1 MVQTP
6 AVLQKHN
13 HGFISVT
20 RCNGVINL
28 DYRNPSYEGSIGG
41 AMKTNREND
50 ACVWQVFAP
59 PDQRINVTL
68 TGMDRSSLLCKPDYF
83 VLLDGTAFFPF
94 LCVSSILVPCS
105 SWKRFLPWSHH
116 HHRTSLCQWQELNEM
131 IKEVKI
137 VWWWR
142 PDNVALERTFSGATG
157 TIMCG
162 CVVVQNDDNELDVC
176 SSITK
181 NVASFMTPSSTLN
194 FLFGKN
200 FTLPSLVN
208 MSMQLGEATVFCH
221 RNTNYSLF
229 PDICSLTIVNSAVL
243 KIVSFYSVG

>member
-1 MVQTP
+1 
-6 AVLQKHN
+6 
-13 HGFISVT
+13 
-20 RCNGVINL
+20 
-28 DYRNPSYEGSIGG
+28 
-41 AMKTNREND
+41 
-50 ACVWQVFAP
+50 
-59 PDQRINVTL
+59 
-68 TGMDRSSLLCKPDYF
+68 
-83 VLLDGTAFFPF
+83 
-94 LCVSSILVPCS
+94 
-105 SWKRFLPWSHH
+105 
-116 HHRTSLCQWQELNEM
+116 
-131 IKEVKI
+131 
-137 VWWWR
+137 
-142 PDNVALERTFSGATG
+142 
-157 TIMCG
+157 MCG